1 MTREEMIQNGIAS
14 MFGNQNNVEAK
25 PINFK
30 EFAAQR
36 HLTGRWD
43 ALKDPMYVK
52 NHKQGEM
59 AGQQEAVQGVRFETD
74 YNGTKMF
81 VLMSLSRNAAK
92 MGLTEL
98 MKNPANLQ
106 VRVDQY
112 NGYEQLTLCTG
123 QSDREVSGVGGTF
136 TF

>member
-30 EFAAQR
+30 DFAAQR

-43 ALKDPMYVK
+43 ALKNPLYTK
-52 NHKQGEM
+52 NHKEGDL
-59 AGQQEAVQGVRFETD
+59 AGQSEDVQGVRFETEF
-74 YNGTKMF
+74 NGTKMF
-81 VLMSLSRNAAK
+81 LLMSLSRNAAK
-92 MGLTEL
+92 VGLPNL
-98 MKNPANLQ
+98 MQNPANLQ

-136 TF
+136 SF

>member
-14 MFGNQNNVEAK
+14 MFGNQNNVEAQ

-30 EFAAQR
+30 DFATQR

-52 NHKQGEM
+52 THKQGEL
-59 AGQQEAVQGVRFETD
+59 AGQQEAVQGVRFETN

-92 MGLTEL
+92 MGLNEL
-98 MKNPANLQ
+98 MKNPASLQ
-106 VRVDQY
+106 VRIDQY

-136 TF
+136 SF

>member
-1 MTREEMIQNGIAS
+1 MIQNGIAS
-14 MFGNQNNVEAK
+14 MFGNQTTVEAK

-30 EFAAQR
+30 DFATQR

-43 ALKDPMYVK
+43 ALKDPLYVK

-59 AGQQEAVQGVRFETD
+59 AGQSEAVAGVRFETEF
-74 YNGTKMF
+74 NGTKMF
-81 VLMSLSRNAAK
+81 LLMGLSRNAAK
-92 MGLTEL
+92 VGLNDL
-98 MKNPANLQ
+98 MKNPTNLQ

-123 QSDREVSGVGGTF
+123 QSDREVSGVHGTF
-136 TF
+136 SF

>member
-14 MFGNQNNVEAK
+14 MFGNQTTVEAR

-30 EFAAQR
+30 EFAQQR

-43 ALKDPMYVK
+43 ALKDPLYVK

-59 AGQQEAVQGVRFETD
+59 AGQQEAVAGVRFETEF
-74 YNGTKMF
+74 NGTKMF
-81 VLMSLSRNAAK
+81 LLMSLSRNAAK

-98 MKNPANLQ
+98 MKNPASLQ
-106 VRVDQY
+106 VRVDQF
-112 NGYEQLTLCTG
+112 NGYENLTLCTG
-123 QSDREVSGVGGTF
+123 QSDREVSEIGGTF
-136 TF
+136 SF

>member
-14 MFGNQNNVEAK
+14 MFGNQTTVEAK

-30 EFAAQR
+30 DFATQR

-43 ALKDPMYVK
+43 ALKDPLYVK

-59 AGQQEAVQGVRFETD
+59 AGQSEAVAGVRFETEF
-74 YNGTKMF
+74 NGTKMF
-81 VLMSLSRNAAK
+81 LLMGLSRNAAK
-92 MGLTEL
+92 VGLNDL
-98 MKNPANLQ
+98 MKNPTNLQ

-123 QSDREVSGVGGTF
+123 QSDREVSGVHGTF
-136 TF
+136 SF